1 MPLILVVSV
10 AAMSGGVERAGA
22 ACIGPY
28 IAYAPSEVAPGSD
41 IDVVGLAWGDNCYD
55 TGPPPAGEG
64 PLGRPADVDLL
75 VAQGEM
81 EWLVGSATANS
92 DYRFD
97 AVARVP
103 LEVKPG
109 AASLVARRSSGRSAY
124 RSVWHFSITGA
135 APVQSS
141 TSIAAV
147 GTSDPVA
154 PGGSTDPVEPAESR
168 NGAVVS
174 DESAG
179 GWSTGAKVLLIAVL
193 AVAVLAIPGFM
204 MSRSQRA

>member
-64 PLGRPADVDLL
+64 SLGKPADVDLL

-147 GTSDPVA
+147 GTSDPV
-154 PGGSTDPVEPAESR
+154 EPAESR

>member
-22 ACIGPY
+22 ACIGLY
-28 IAYAPSEVAPGSD
+28 IAYAPSEVALGSD

-64 PLGRPADVDLL
+64 PLGRPA
-75 VAQGEM
+75 
-81 EWLVGSATANS
+81 
-92 DYRFD
+92 
-97 AVARVP
+97 
-103 LEVKPG
+103 
-109 AASLVARRSSGRSAY
+109 
-124 RSVWHFSITGA
+124 VWHFSITGT

-174 DESAG
+174 DESAR

-193 AVAVLAIPGFM
+193 AVAVAVLAIPGFM
-204 MSRSQRA
+204 RSPSQRA